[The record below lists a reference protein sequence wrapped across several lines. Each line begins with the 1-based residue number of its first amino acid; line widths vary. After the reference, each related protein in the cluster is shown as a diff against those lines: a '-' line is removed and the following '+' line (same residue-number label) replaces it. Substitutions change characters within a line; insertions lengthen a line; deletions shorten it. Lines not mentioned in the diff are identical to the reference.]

1 MQVKAFWAQAFN
13 EPMKPLEITRRALR
27 PQDLAFE
34 VLYCGICHSDLHTI
48 KNDRWNAVFPLVPG
62 HEIVGR
68 VTAIWDQ
75 VSAFKVG
82 DLVGVGCI
90 VESCQHCQYCAEG
103 EEQFCEKGVTFSF
116 NSPDKVSGGM
126 TYGGFS
132 KTYVC
137 EDKYVLH
144 MPPFQNLAMAAPL
157 LCAGI
162 TVYSPLKHRQIGPGK
177 KVWILWIGGLG
188 HLAIKI
194 AKAMGATVTVFTTS
208 LEKLADAQR
217 LWADAAVLTTDHT
230 ALRSAP
236 KQDFILDTISATH
249 NINQYLSLL
258 TPDGSLVMV
267 GLPVEHLKVS
277 VFNLVHGRRSFAGS
291 NIGGIRETQEMLDFC
306 YQHNILAEGEVL
318 PISQANEAFERL
330 EKWDIHYRFVLDMQE
345 L

>member
-1 MQVKAFWAQAFN
+1 MMQVKAFWAQALN

-34 VLYCGICHSDLHTI
+34 VLYCWICHSDLHTI

-62 HEIVGR
+62 HEILGR
-68 VTAIWDQ
+68 VTAVWDQ
-75 VSAFKVG
+75 VSDFKVG

-144 MPPFQNLAMAAPL
+144 MPPFQNLAVAAPL

-177 KVWILWIGGLG
+177 KVWILWI
-188 HLAIKI
+188 
-194 AKAMGATVTVFTTS
+194 
-208 LEKLADAQR
+208 
-217 LWADAAVLTTDHT
+217 
-230 ALRSAP
+230 
-236 KQDFILDTISATH
+236 
-249 NINQYLSLL
+249 
-258 TPDGSLVMV
+258 
-267 GLPVEHLKVS
+267 
-277 VFNLVHGRRSFAGS
+277 
-291 NIGGIRETQEMLDFC
+291 C
-306 YQHNILAEGEVL
+306 C
-318 PISQANEAFERL
+318 
-330 EKWDIHYRFVLDMQE
+330 
-345 L
+345 